1 MGTVGRGEQIRDEVE
16 QASREGLVDGAQA
29 FRGNI
34 YDSRLKD
41 AMIAL
46 AQLWNRVPLLGCD
59 LGKIQLPQRPLDAL
73 VYLFEHGLRHGF
85 VGLLEEPLPVGVMK
99 HHTAVRKSCL
109 TEKKGSNHLTDDD
122 GRLWLCQFN
131 QEPASMLA

>member
-1 MGTVGRGEQIRDEVE
+1 MHGVVHPAQERPRLHQARGHHRQQNFPQQHRVISASAVGTVGRGEQIRDEVE

-29 FRGNI
+29 FWGNI

-73 VYLFEHGLRHGF
+73 V
-85 VGLLEEPLPVGVMK
+85 
-99 HHTAVRKSCL
+99 TS
-109 TEKKGSNHLTDDD
+109 SNTV
-122 GRLWLCQFN
+122 
-131 QEPASMLA
+131 